1 MNTFEFEFWR
11 ARENSNSNSS
21 QMVHMIKM
29 MVTPRVRREAQRHFG
44 CDGLEGTVDFSS
56 ITVGDCSSLIMNE
69 VTVEY

>member
-1 MNTFEFEFWR
+1 
-11 ARENSNSNSS
+11 
-21 QMVHMIKM
+21 MVHMIKM

-56 ITVGDCSSLIMNE
+56 ITVGDCSNLIMNE